1 MPSAKSNKIQEITFT
16 QNTSNKKFTAASN
29 EKKSQSPGRKKI
41 SLSPP
46 TTRKDDQKK
55 VPNRVGNK
63 SPPKKRSISSKRNA
77 SPQMNIT
84 IPDKKISPGRNIGD

>member
-46 TTRKDDQKK
+46 TTRKDD
-55 VPNRVGNK
+55 
-63 SPPKKRSISSKRNA
+63 
-77 SPQMNIT
+77 
-84 IPDKKISPGRNIGD
+84 